1 MPHSPS
7 PWKIKRDSFG
17 GSSHSFIHCN
27 REGGDEKTV
36 ACLMQGSG
44 ELDTEFK
51 AWARG
56 DEWVA
61 NTQLILAAPKMY
73 EILKEV
79 QSHIESQWSL
89 DSEVI
94 AETRR
99 IILDIESVLEKI
111 DS

>member
-1 MPHSPS
+1 M
-7 PWKIKRDSFG
+7 
-17 GSSHSFIHCN
+17 
-27 REGGDEKTV
+27 

-61 NTQLILAAPKMY
+61 NTQLILAAPEMY
-73 EILKEV
+73 EILNEILS
-79 QSHIESQWSL
+79 QIESEWSL
-89 DSEVI
+89 DPSGRSPR
-94 AETRR
+94 ETRR